1 MIKFAVQ
8 SIIEYSILQKNI
20 VYIHNLK
27 FMKRKILLQALLLSL
42 FLSCVNIDKKIGSGN
57 YDSAINTLV
66 GKLKGKKNKSNE
78 RIMQLETAF
87 KKANDADLRSIHAYK
102 ADAQEENWERILTI
116 YQNIENRQRKI
127 EPLVPIQSKDG
138 YLGRFTF
145 IDIDEDKRQA
155 KSRLAEYYLNKATK
169 LISDSRSQKNKSL
182 AKQAFGLL
190 ERIDPL
196 YKDFKNKESLKAEA
210 LSLATEYTLISMEN
224 NTMQIIPT
232 YIEENIL
239 SFDVSGLESRFK
251 KYHTVAQNNLD
262 YDQLIILE
270 LNQLNISPEREK
282 TRVYDE
288 TFEEE
293 KEEVLKDSKGKVLK
307 DSLGREIRKKIKRS
321 YTTTIEEVTQLKT
334 VALEGKIDWLKSKK
348 NLADYSKPVNVEAVF
363 QNEFAVVVKGEKD
376 KLNDKCKKKI
386 QNRAMPFPD
395 NNAML
400 VDAAEKMKNLMK
412 DLIYERER

>member
-42 FLSCVNIDKKIGSGN
+42 FLSCVNIDKKIESGN

-155 KSRLAEYYLNKATK
+155 KSRLAEYYLNKTIVAYTHFND
-169 LISDSRSQKNKSL
+169 LDL
-182 AKQAFGLL
+182 
-190 ERIDPL
+190 
-196 YKDFKNKESLKAEA
+196 KDFG
-210 LSLATEYTLISMEN
+210 
-224 NTMQIIPT
+224 
-232 YIEENIL
+232 YIGQPIRL
-239 SFDVSGLESRFK
+239 
-251 KYHTVAQNNLD
+251 Q
-262 YDQLIILE
+262 
-270 LNQLNISPEREK
+270 
-282 TRVYDE
+282 
-288 TFEEE
+288 E
-293 KEEVLKDSKGKVLK
+293 KE
-307 DSLGREIRKKIKRS
+307 
-321 YTTTIEEVTQLKT
+321 
-334 VALEGKIDWLKSKK
+334 
-348 NLADYSKPVNVEAVF
+348 
-363 QNEFAVVVKGEKD
+363 
-376 KLNDKCKKKI
+376 
-386 QNRAMPFPD
+386 
-395 NNAML
+395 
-400 VDAAEKMKNLMK
+400 
-412 DLIYERER
+412 